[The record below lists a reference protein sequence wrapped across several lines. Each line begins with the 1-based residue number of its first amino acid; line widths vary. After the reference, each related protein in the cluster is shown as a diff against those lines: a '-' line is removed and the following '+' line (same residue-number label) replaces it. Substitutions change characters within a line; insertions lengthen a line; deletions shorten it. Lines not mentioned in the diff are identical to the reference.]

1 MPPLEPSRRSPAAP
15 ARVVR
20 GSWPLWVG
28 ALLLAG
34 LNALTLFVSG
44 GAWGVTFAFALW
56 GSKILDLV
64 GVDVL
69 SWGFWQDPAN
79 LAKYDAG
86 IFVEKTSVMDFGII
100 VGALVAS
107 AAGRRSGSCTAGS
120 RGRLARRRGH
130 RRHPDGVR
138 RAARLRLQHRRLL
151 RRHRVVLACTAGS
164 GA

>member
-1 MPPLEPSRRSPAAP
+1 MAAIVGAHLRARPRRRVPPVEEPPVARGAAR
-15 ARVVR
+15 AVR

-34 LNALTLFVSG
+34 LNALTLCVSG

-56 GSKILDLV
+56 GSKILDAI

-86 IFVEKTSVMDFGII
+86 IFAEKTSVMDFGII
-100 VGALVAS
+100 VGALIAS
-107 AAGRRSGSCTAGS
+107 AAAGAFVCTAGS
-120 RGRLARRRGH
+120 RGGSRSA
-130 RRHPDGVR
+130 PSS
-138 RAARLRLQHRRLL
+138 AA
-151 RRHRVVLACTAGS
+151 C
-164 GA
+164 